1 MSIYQTLY
9 YQLFNAI
16 TDALATMEQGHLFE
30 ARTLLVSAQQ
40 QTEEAYLAAGEEKEE
55 LPQQNS

>member
-16 TDALATMEQGHLFE
+16 TDALAAMEQGRLFE
-30 ARTLLVSAQQ
+30 ARTLLVGSQQ
-40 QTEEAYLAAGEEKEE
+40 QAEEAYLAAGEEKE
-55 LPQQNS
+55 

>member
-16 TDALATMEQGHLFE
+16 TDALAAMEQGHLLE
-30 ARTLLVSAQQ
+30 ARTLLIGSQQ
-40 QTEEAYLAAGEEKEE
+40 QAEEAYLAAGEEKE
-55 LPQQNS
+55 